1 MNLPLRKG
9 TRDRKETW
17 KDSVERLY
25 EIWLKT
31 KMSLPVSGWQLVKRV
46 LWVYR
51 SDSFKNKEE
60 EEEEEEEKKNRN
72 KNKKRWSAFNC
83 FFAR

>member
-1 MNLPLRKG
+1 
-9 TRDRKETW
+9 
-17 KDSVERLY
+17 
-25 EIWLKT
+25 
-31 KMSLPVSGWQLVKRV
+31 MSLPVSGWQLVKRV

-60 EEEEEEEKKNRN
+60 EEEEEEEEEKNRN